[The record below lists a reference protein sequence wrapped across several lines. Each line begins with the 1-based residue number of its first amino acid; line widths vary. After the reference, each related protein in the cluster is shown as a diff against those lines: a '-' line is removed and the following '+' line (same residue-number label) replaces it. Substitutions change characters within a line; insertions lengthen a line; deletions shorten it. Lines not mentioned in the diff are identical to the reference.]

1 MNLCFNNIQK
11 ETFTGNKVKI
21 LDNFAE
27 IIFQNQ
33 SENKKKNISTEIGQH
48 LSNFFQKKR
57 AAIIIRIPRQSPRVN
72 AINEE
77 DNSKE
82 NHSDSEVEYN
92 VNFSRA
98 SNATTSK
105 RKILKN
111 NSSEIELN
119 LRNFSQK
126 TGPMPFMGRMMM
138 TITVVVRL
146 RTMPISDGK

>member
-82 NHSDSEVEYN
+82 NNSDSEVEYN

-126 TGPMPFMGRMMM
+126 TGPMPFIGRMMM